1 MKIINNELQF
11 SVSDIVRHFRSPYS
25 AWATWANLQQ
35 PGTVYVENDM
45 IQHSSLLKRSE
56 ENEAD
61 AKRFLINRFDKVKT
75 ISNPLNSLEESKKL
89 MQEKVDVIV
98 QPTLKRDQ
106 FTGRADFIILNKDVN
121 MYEVMDAKLAKQVKP
136 EFLLQVCGYTWMLEK
151 FNEGIPESG
160 YFFLGDERSESFKIN
175 EYYRFFIDLKDEFLD
190 TVENYSLDVHP
201 KPRKWEVFE
210 EFNDAAETFW
220 KENSSLELIAD
231 VSSRQIQVLEK
242 EGINS
247 ITEVPEVIEKSFP
260 KLATESLDKIKRQAS
275 AQLQSTEDNTH
286 IELLNGDESIHFLHK
301 LLPDESEGDVYFDLE
316 GFPFYDFR
324 KSDTLEYLYGVAY
337 KDENSDLIFK
347 DDLWA
352 EDEFEEKIIFS
363 KFINWMQERISKYP
377 DLKIYHYAHYE
388 ITSLRN
394 SAKKH
399 ALYEDIVEDWIVT
412 GRFVDLYTVIRK
424 CFLIGKDSYSLK
436 RVEEVAGF
444 KRELDLKSGFDSI
457 FYFERYLDSRDPEI
471 KEEILTYNK
480 DDCFATEVVCT
491 WLRNFKKVYPYDI
504 DFIEEDLQKSK
515 EEKKDYIKKHP
526 GLSNKEYAEIL
537 WNDPKKWRR
546 VLPLIREIEIQEIH
560 DLIHDMKQVK
570 LNEEVQNF
578 ISTML
583 GYYNREQLVGLW
595 EKFNLKTMTLEDKV
609 NNSSTFGLLR
619 LEATEIDKEGKR
631 LLTYSCHDNTF
642 KKVDIKDE
650 LILQHPTIEQFVDQE
665 VTYKVKEIADDFDGL
680 LTLKI
685 QEGWKGEDPKEI
697 ADYDNCSG
705 YINPM
710 PSHFSGVSLSPFN
723 ALKNICLD
731 YIETGKL
738 PQLTEQIL
746 NIQPEIHF
754 DTAEKIEDSYE
765 KIFEITKNMNNTF
778 LPIQGPPGTG
788 KSTIL
793 GEVIAKLSK
802 EGFKVAIA
810 SNSYAAVFNLVKKV
824 LPHLDTEVITFLDFK
839 DKSIKDEI
847 KQIPQINIPKSDD
860 ASVGENIVA
869 TTTNKICHQRYWD
882 ENKFDYLII
891 DEVGQVPLVTTIA
904 TTLSTK
910 NLILIG
916 DPNQLPQVKKGT
928 QPNKN
933 NQSTFE
939 YLINETNVIDKDK
952 GVFLDKTFRLH
963 PEINNFIS
971 NYFYNNS
978 LSFDKKNELRYLS
991 HEDNSLKKTGIQ
1003 FVEVNHTGNTLASS
1017 EEIKEIKELVDKLLN
1032 SSFVNDGVER
1042 KITKDDILI
1051 VAPYNLQVYELRKKL
1066 GNNFKIGTIDKF
1078 QGQEAPIVIVSFAA
1092 SSSEDAP
1099 RGIEFILNF
1108 NRINVAISR
1117 AQCLTL
1123 IVGSPYLTNLF
1134 YQNVNSIKLTNL
1146 HRVLMGSN

>member
-1 MKIINNELQF
+1 MRLNDTNLEF
-11 SVSDIVRHFRSPYS
+11 SISDIVRHFRSPYS

-210 EFNDAAETFW
+210 EFNDAAEIFW

-247 ITEVPEVIEKSFP
+247 IIEVPEVIEKSFP

-275 AQLQSTEDNTH
+275 AQLQSTDDKTH

-301 LLPDESEGDVYFDLE
+301 LLPDESKGDVYFDLE

-324 KSDTLEYLYGVAY
+324 KSDTLEYLYGAAY
-337 KDENSDLIFK
+337 KDEKGDLIFK
-347 DDLWA
+347 GDLWA

-412 GRFVDLYTVIRK
+412 GRFVDLYTVVRK

-457 FYFERYLDSRDPEI
+457 FYFERYLDSRDPKI

-480 DDCFATEVVCT
+480 DDCFATEVVCN

-504 DFIEEDLQKSK
+504 DYTEEEHEQTWEQKKEFIRRN
-515 EEKKDYIKKHP
+515 P
-526 GLSNKEYAEIL
+526 GLSDTDYAREL
-537 WNDPKKWRR
+537 FDDPKKRGR
-546 VLPLIREIEIQEIH
+546 VTNLKKEIEIKE
-560 DLIHDMKQVK
+560 VK
-570 LNEEVQNF
+570 ESIENMSTSRFEPEVKDF
-578 ISTML
+578 LSTML
-583 GYYNREQLVGLW
+583 GYYNREIKVSIW
-595 EKFNLKTMTLEDKV
+595 EKHNLKTLPLEDKI
-609 NNSSTFGLLR
+609 NNSSTFGY
-619 LEATEIDKEGKR
+619 LELISQDLDEKGKN
-631 LLTYSCHDNTF
+631 LLTYVCHDKTF
-642 KKVDIKDE
+642 KKVSKGDE
-650 LILQHPTIEQFVDQE
+650 VSLLHHSSEQFTEHE
-665 VTYKVKEIADDFDGL
+665 VGYLVLDVIDNFDGL
-680 LTLKI
+680 ITLKLK
-685 QEGWKGEDPKEI
+685 ETYREEDTFNI
-697 ADYDNCSG
+697 TNYQSCSG
-705 YINPM
+705 YVNPLPM
-710 PSHFSGVSLSPFN
+710 KNYNASKSPYEALS
-723 ALKNICLD
+723 KICND
-731 YIETGKL
+731 YIEKDNIPPVVNKL
-738 PQLTEQIL
+738 L
-746 NIQPEIHF
+746 NSQTNIDLKPSAEIKNSK
-754 DTAEKIEDSYE
+754 DKVLSIA
-765 KIFEITKNMNNTF
+765 KNMDQSY
-778 LPIQGPPGTG
+778 LVIQGPPGTG
-788 KSTIL
+788 KSTML
-793 GEVIAKLSK
+793 GEIIAKLSD
-802 EGFKVAIA
+802 EGFRIGIA
-810 SNSYAAVFNLVKKV
+810 AYNYQAVLNLVKKV
-824 LPHLDTEVITFLDFK
+824 LPHINSQSIAFFGASG
-839 DKSIKDEI
+839 SIKDEI
-847 KQIPQINIPKSDD
+847 EKISEIQIPKKEDD
-860 ASVGENIVA
+860 AIDFDIVA
-869 TTTNKICHQRYWD
+869 TTTNKICHSRYWD

-904 TTLSTK
+904 TTLSTR

-916 DPNQLPQVKKGT
+916 DPNQLPQVKKGSH
-928 QPNKN
+928 PNKN
-933 NQSTFE
+933 DLSTFE
-939 YLINETNVIDKDK
+939 YLIGEDRVLPEDK
-952 GVFLDKTFRLH
+952 GMFLDTTYRLH
-963 PEINNFIS
+963 PDINNFIS
-971 NYFYNNS
+971 NYFYEDLLKVDKNN
-978 LSFDKKNELRYLS
+978 KLRYLI
-991 HEDNSLKKTGIQ
+991 HEKDDLISTGVQFIQ
-1003 FVEVNHTGNTLASS
+1003 VNHTGNILASH
-1017 EEIKEIKELVDKLLN
+1017 EEIE
-1032 SSFVNDGVER
+1032 
-1042 KITKDDILI
+1042 KITELLSNLLTSKFFDGETNREVTKEDILI

-1066 GNNFKIGTIDKF
+1066 GDGFKIGTIDKF

-1099 RGIEFILNF
+1099 RGIEFILDF
-1108 NRINVAISR
+1108 NRMNVAISR

-1146 HRVLMGSN
+1146 HRVLMNSN